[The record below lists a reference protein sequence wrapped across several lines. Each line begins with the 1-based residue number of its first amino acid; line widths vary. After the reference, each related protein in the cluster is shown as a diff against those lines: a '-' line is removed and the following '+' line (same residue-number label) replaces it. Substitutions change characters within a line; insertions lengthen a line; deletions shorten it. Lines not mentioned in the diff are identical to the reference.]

1 MTEGHT
7 RRVTDLTLRLAR
19 AMGLGEEQIVHI
31 RRGAILHD
39 VGKMGIPDS
48 ILLKRGHLDRIER
61 DVMNRH
67 PQYAYDML
75 SPIAFL
81 HPALDI
87 PLCHHEHWDGL
98 GYPRGLKGA
107 DIPLAARIFAVADVW
122 DAVTSERPYRL
133 AWSKEEAHQYIVE
146 QSGKYFD
153 PEIVKIFLSLNV

>member
-1 MTEGHT
+1 
-7 RRVTDLTLRLAR
+7 
-19 AMGLGEEQIVHI
+19 
-31 RRGAILHD
+31 
-39 VGKMGIPDS
+39 
-48 ILLKRGHLDRIER
+48 
-61 DVMNRH
+61 
-67 PQYAYDML
+67 
-75 SPIAFL
+75 
-81 HPALDI
+81 
-87 PLCHHEHWDGL
+87 L